1 MRLRTR
7 LSLLLPLLL
16 CAALPAHAS
25 KAERPLIERTVIA
38 YPKAIGAY
46 TLDAANYD
54 PANVSSGL
62 WLRYAVADAPLRLD
76 VYVYPLG
83 RGDRDQALATG
94 MTEIEEAIRGF
105 ERRGDYREVHFGA
118 ITGFSVPWTDAA
130 PVPAA
135 AVEAADSD
143 PAQKDDEAA
152 NAILALVGETGPPAT
167 VSGRRRGLQ
176 LVHDGEPLQSLA
188 YLFYRQLY
196 LVKVRASAPLAAG
209 SQPAFE
215 AAVDRAVTTL
225 VPALRIAND
234 GGCGDSQINV
244 PSDGTGKQQSDALLR
259 GLGETMAR
267 LEREGCGDFD
277 KATLPAGYATQ
288 EIRFPADAWKSQ

>member
-1 MRLRTR
+1 
-7 LSLLLPLLL
+7 L
-16 CAALPAHAS
+16 CAALPAHAK

-46 TLDAANYD
+46 TLDSANFD
-54 PANVSSGL
+54 PKNFSSGL
-62 WLRYAVADAPLRLD
+62 ALRYAAADAPLRLD

-83 RGDRDQALATG
+83 RGDREEALAAG
-94 MTEIEEAIRGF
+94 MSEIEGAIRELEQKGTYQ
-105 ERRGDYREVHFGA
+105 DVHFGA
-118 ITGFSVPWTDAA
+118 ITEYSVPWSDAA

-135 AVEAADSD
+135 GVEAADSD
-143 PAQKDDEAA
+143 AADKDDEAA
-152 NAILALVGETGPPAT
+152 NAILALIGETGPPAT

-176 LVHDGEPLQSLA
+176 LVNDGEPLQSLA

-244 PSDGTGKQQSDALLR
+244 PSDGTEKQQSDALLR

-277 KATLPAGYATQ
+277 EATLPAGYATQ